1 MDTVKVSPKFQVVIP
16 REIRNHLK
24 LKPGE
29 RLVIIEKG
37 GTIHLIPVGKMKEMR
52 GFVKGISSKGL
63 RDESERF
70 D

>member
-16 REIRNHLK
+16 KEIRKHLK
-24 LKPGE
+24 LKAGE

-37 GTIHLIPVGKMKEMR
+37 GSIHLIPVGKMKDMR
-52 GFVKGISSKGL
+52 GFVKGISGKGL

>member
-16 REIRNHLK
+16 KEIRESLE
-24 LKPGE
+24 LRAGE
-29 RLVIIEKG
+29 KMAMIEKG
-37 GTIHLIPVGKMKEMR
+37 GTIHMIPIGSIKSMR
-52 GFVKGISSKGL
+52 GFLGEISSKGL